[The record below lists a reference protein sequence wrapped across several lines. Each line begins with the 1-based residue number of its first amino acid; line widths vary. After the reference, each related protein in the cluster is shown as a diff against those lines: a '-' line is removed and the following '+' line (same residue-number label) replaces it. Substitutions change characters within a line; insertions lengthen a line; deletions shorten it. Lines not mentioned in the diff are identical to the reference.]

1 MGLTATD
8 VTKASDTIN
17 KLTTDGVTINVDDT
31 TIQSTGIYLIIT
43 GAVAGFSVAFFMFIF
58 RKLFG

>member
-1 MGLTATD
+1 MGLTTTE
-8 VTKASDTIN
+8 VTKATDTID
-17 KLTTDGVTINVDDT
+17 KLTKDGITINVDDT

-43 GAVAGFSVAFFMFIF
+43 GAVVGFTAALFITIF